1 MSSRVIDGR
10 KFEKKWMQKAK
21 QQFGLNRKG
30 VISLMKKAG
39 IKNLNS
45 RNDLRGMKLTCG
57 VRGQLTRGGKPTGG
71 PSVSTQPTPVRILIP
86 VIPVF

>member
-21 QQFGLNRKG
+21 QKFGLNRKG

-45 RNDLRGMKLTCG
+45 SNDIRGMKRHAERRPAPSG
-57 VRGQLTRGGKPTGG
+57 GGKTYWWTFCLN
-71 PSVSTQPTPVRILIP
+71 SAHACKRA
-86 VIPVF
+86 

>member
-1 MSSRVIDGR
+1 MSKRVIDGR

-39 IKNLNS
+39 IRNLDS
-45 RNDLRGMKLTCG
+45 RM
-57 VRGQLTRGGKPTGG
+57 
-71 PSVSTQPTPVRILIP
+71 I
-86 VIPVF
+86 FAA